1 MSLYAVAG
9 FLAAVLPLVATPGAS
24 LALLTRHVTPH
35 GPRRAIPVIAGTVTG
50 IYTHALLAVLGL
62 SALVMHSSQAF
73 LVVRTAGALYL
84 LGLGIWTWRRPRPD
98 PSRPSPPRSAYRQ
111 ALLGNVLNP
120 KAASIYL
127 TLVPQFVNPHRPLT
141 PQILALATAHALLI
155 TAWLAGW
162 TTLLSRAGTLLRTTA
177 WATAMR
183 RAAAT
188 VLIYLGLRTLAS

>member
-1 MSLYAVAG
+1 MVAG
-9 FLAAVLPLVATPGAS
+9 FLVAIFPLIATPGAS

-62 SALVMHSSQAF
+62 SAVVMHSSQAF
-73 LVVRTAGALYL
+73 FLVRTAGALYL
-84 LGLGIWTWRRPRPD
+84 LALGIWTWRTP
-98 PSRPSPPRSAYRQ
+98 RPSPSRTVPQRPAYRQ

-127 TLVPQFVNPHRPLT
+127 TLVPQFVDPHRPLA

-162 TTLLSRAGTLLRTTA
+162 TTILTRVGQVLRSTA
-177 WATAMR
+177 WAAAIR

-188 VLIYLGLRTLAS
+188 VLVFLGVRALAA